1 MSKKRII
8 TLLLLII
15 CQFFTIQALASIGDW
30 KAYMA
35 YSEVQEIEQAG
46 SRIFVQASNNLYV
59 YNQNNQSIQ
68 TFSKVNYLSDCNIQH
83 IAYNK
88 TVKRLLILY
97 SNGNIDLMNISNY
110 EVQNLSDYY
119 TASTTGDKSVNDIYI
134 DGKYAYLSNG
144 FGIVKVNMAN
154 GEISDTYNLGFKVN
168 WCELKDN
175 FIYAYNQQQGQ
186 YRASLNQNLLDKN
199 NWSLVGSYTP
209 KKQEEKTELKKIVST
224 LQPDGPK
231 YNHFWYMK
239 FASNQLYTCGGAFLS
254 GISLDIRPGT
264 IQVLNNGQWQIYQ
277 DDVASITGYPYQDIN
292 CVEPDANNPQHV
304 FASGRT
310 GLYEFNDGKLT
321 HYYNKDNSPLE
332 GAVDGNQTLSN
343 DYVLVHSL
351 LSDPSGSLWVLN
363 SQATHR
369 SILELKGNELQAHD
383 QTQLMD
389 GDYSFPAMT
398 GLMQDKNGALWFVND
413 NHQTPAIVCYQP
425 QTDEVQIMKKP
436 FCNQDGVSIDLYY
449 IRCIKEDMDHNLW
462 VGTDQGPF
470 YITRNVFTSDT
481 PTLTQVKVPRNDGTN
496 YADYLLSGVDIT
508 SIAIDAANRKWFGT
522 SNNGVYLISAD
533 NMEQIEHFTASN
545 SPLLSDNIE
554 SLAIN
559 DATGEVYIGTNK
571 GLCSYMS
578 DATATSEEMNK
589 DNVWAYPNPVK
600 PDYTG
605 LITITGL
612 TFDAD
617 IKIVSTNGSL
627 VNQGRSNGGTYTWDG
642 NDLKGRKVAS
652 GVYMVETATSDGNQG
667 TVCKIAIVR

>member
-1 MSKKRII
+1 MSKKQVI
-8 TLLLLII
+8 TLLWLII
-15 CQFFTIQALASIGDW
+15 QAFTLPAFAAIGDW

-46 SRIFVQASNNLYV
+46 NLIFVQASNNLYA
-59 YNQNNQSIQ
+59 YNPNDQSIQ
-68 TFSKVNYLSDCNIQH
+68 TFSKINYLSDCNIRH

-88 TVKRLLILY
+88 TAKRLLILY
-97 SNGNIDLMNISNY
+97 GNGNIDLMNVNNFH
-110 EVQNLSDYY
+110 VNNLPDYY
-119 TASTTGDKSVNDIYI
+119 DASITGDKDVNDIHM
-134 DGKYAYLSNG
+134 DGKYAYLCNG
-144 FGIVKVNMAN
+144 FGIVKVNVSD
-154 GEISDTYNLGFKVN
+154 GEISDTYNLGFQVN
-168 WCELKDN
+168 WCEIKNN
-175 FIYAYNQQQGQ
+175 FIYAYSQPHGQ
-186 YRASLNQNLLDKN
+186 YRASLSQNLLDKN
-199 NWSLVGSYTP
+199 NWSLVGGYVSKT
-209 KKQEEKTELKKIVST
+209 QEDQTELKKLVST

-239 FASNQLYTCGGAFLS
+239 FANNQLYTCGGAFLS
-254 GISLDIRPGT
+254 GLSQDTRPGT
-264 IQVLNNGQWQIYQ
+264 IQVLNNDQWQIYQ
-277 DDVASITGYPYQDIN
+277 DDVASVTGYPYQDIN

-310 GLYEFNDGKLT
+310 GLYEFTDGKLT
-321 HYYNKDNSPLE
+321 HYYNKDNSLLE
-332 GAVDGNQTLSN
+332 GAVDGNQILGN

-351 LSDPSGSLWVLN
+351 LSDKSGSLWVLN
-363 SQATHR
+363 SQASHR
-369 SILELKGNELQAHD
+369 SILERKDNEWKAHD
-383 QTQLMD
+383 QAQLMED
-389 GDYSFPAMT
+389 NYSFAAMT

-413 NHQTPAIVCYQP
+413 NHQAPAIVCYQP
-425 QTDEVQIMKKP
+425 QTNELQMMKKP
-436 FCNQDGVSIDLYY
+436 FSNQDGVSIDLYY
-449 IRCIKEDMDHNLW
+449 IKCIKEDLEHNLW

-470 YITRNVFTSDT
+470 YITQNTFASNS

-508 SIAIDAANRKWFGT
+508 CIAIDAANRKWFGT

-545 SPLLSDNIE
+545 SPLLSNNIE

-559 DATGEVYIGTNK
+559 DATGEVFIGTNQ

-578 DATATSEEMNK
+578 DATATSNEMTK

-617 IKIVSTNGSL
+617 VKIVSTNGSL

-642 NDLKGRKVAS
+642 NDLKGRRVAS
-652 GVYMVETATSDGNQG
+652 GIYMVETATSNGSQG
-667 TVCKIAIVR
+667 TVCKIAIIR

>member
-1 MSKKRII
+1 MSKKQVI
-8 TLLLLII
+8 TLLWLII
-15 CQFFTIQALASIGDW
+15 QAFTLPAFAAIGDW

-46 SRIFVQASNNLYV
+46 NLIFVQASNNLYA
-59 YNQNNQSIQ
+59 YNPNDQSIQ
-68 TFSKVNYLSDCNIQH
+68 TFSKINYLSDCNIRH

-88 TVKRLLILY
+88 TAKRLLILY
-97 SNGNIDLMNISNY
+97 GNGNIDLMNVNNFH
-110 EVQNLSDYY
+110 VNNLPDYY
-119 TASTTGDKSVNDIYI
+119 DASITGDKDVNDIYM

-144 FGIVKVNMAN
+144 FGIVKVNVSD
-154 GEISDTYNLGFKVN
+154 GEISDTYNLGFQVN
-168 WCELKDN
+168 WCEIKNN
-175 FIYAYNQQQGQ
+175 FIYAYSQPHGQ
-186 YRASLNQNLLDKN
+186 YRASLSQNLLDKN
-199 NWSLVGSYTP
+199 NWSLVGGYVSKT
-209 KKQEEKTELKKIVST
+209 QEDQTELKKLVST

-239 FASNQLYTCGGAFLS
+239 FANNQLYTCGGAFLS
-254 GISLDIRPGT
+254 GLSQDTRPGT
-264 IQVLNNGQWQIYQ
+264 IQVLNNDQWQIYQ
-277 DDVASITGYPYQDIN
+277 DDVASVTGYPYQDIN

-310 GLYEFNDGKLT
+310 GLYEFTDGKLT
-321 HYYNKDNSPLE
+321 HYYNKDNSLLE
-332 GAVDGNQTLSN
+332 GAVDGNQILGN

-351 LSDPSGSLWVLN
+351 LSDKSGSLWVLN
-363 SQATHR
+363 SQASHR
-369 SILELKGNELQAHD
+369 SILEWKDNEWKAHD
-383 QTQLMD
+383 QAQLMED
-389 GDYSFPAMT
+389 NYSFAAMT

-413 NHQTPAIVCYQP
+413 NHQAPAIACYQP
-425 QTDEVQIMKKP
+425 QTNELQMMKKP
-436 FCNQDGVSIDLYY
+436 FSNQDGVSIDLYY
-449 IRCIKEDMDHNLW
+449 IKCIKEDLEHNLW

-470 YITRNVFTSDT
+470 YITQNTFASNS

-508 SIAIDAANRKWFGT
+508 CIAIDAANRKWFGT

-533 NMEQIEHFTASN
+533 NMEQIEHFTTSN
-545 SPLLSDNIE
+545 SPLLSNNIE

-559 DATGEVYIGTNK
+559 DATGEVFIGTNQ

-578 DATATSEEMNK
+578 DATATSNEMTK

-617 IKIVSTNGSL
+617 VKIVSTNGSL

-642 NDLKGRKVAS
+642 NDLKGRRVAS
-652 GVYMVETATSDGNQG
+652 GIYMVETATSNGSQG
-667 TVCKIAIVR
+667 TVCKIAIIR

>member
-1 MSKKRII
+1 MNKKQII
-8 TLLLLII
+8 TLLFLMI
-15 CQFFTIQALASIGDW
+15 CQVFTLPAIASIGDW

-35 YSEVQEIEQAG
+35 YSEMQEIEQAG
-46 SRIFVQASNNLYV
+46 NLIFVQASNNLYV
-59 YNQNNQSIQ
+59 YNLNDQSIQ
-68 TFSKVNYLSDCNIQH
+68 TFSKANYLSDCNIQH

-88 TVKRLLILY
+88 TVKRLFILY

-119 TASTTGDKSVNDIYI
+119 TASTTGDKSVNDIYMN
-134 DGKYAYLSNG
+134 GKYAYLSNG
-144 FGIVKVNMAN
+144 FGIVKVNMTD
-154 GEISDTYNLGFKVN
+154 GEISDTYNLGVKVN
-168 WCELKDN
+168 WCEIKEN
-175 FIYAYNQQQGQ
+175 FIYAYNQQQGR
-186 YRASLNQNLLDKN
+186 YRASLSQNLLDKN
-199 NWSLVGSYTP
+199 NWSLVGNYEP
-209 KKQEEKTELKKIVST
+209 KKPEEKTELKKLVST

-239 FASNQLYTCGGAFLS
+239 FANNQLYTCGGAFLS
-254 GISLDIRPGT
+254 GLSLEIRPGT
-264 IQVLNNGQWQIYQ
+264 IQVLNNDQWQIYQ

-292 CVEPDANNPQHV
+292 CVEPDINNPQHV

-310 GLYEFNDGKLT
+310 GLYEFTDGKLT
-321 HYYNKDNSPLE
+321 HYYNKDNSLLE
-332 GAVDGNQTLSN
+332 GAVDGNQTLGN

-351 LSDPSGSLWVLN
+351 LSDSSGSLWVLN
-363 SQATHR
+363 SQAAHR

-398 GLMQDKNGALWFVND
+398 GLMKDKSGALWFVND

-425 QTDEVQIMKKP
+425 QNDEVQIMKKP
-436 FCNQDGVSIDLYY
+436 FSNQDGVSIDLYY
-449 IRCIKEDMDHNLW
+449 IRCIKEDREHNLW

-470 YITRNVFTSDT
+470 YITKNVFASDT

-508 SIAIDAANRKWFGT
+508 CIAIDAANRKWFGT
-522 SNNGVYLISAD
+522 SNNGLYLISAD
-533 NMEQIEHFTASN
+533 NMEQIEHFMASN

-578 DATATSEEMNK
+578 NATATSEEMNK

-600 PDYTG
+600 PNYTG

-617 IKIVSTNGSL
+617 VKIVSTNGSL

-652 GVYMVETATSDGNQG
+652 GIYMVETATSDGDQG
-667 TVCKIAIVR
+667 TVCKIAIIR

>member
-1 MSKKRII
+1 MSKKQVI
-8 TLLLLII
+8 TLLWLII
-15 CQFFTIQALASIGDW
+15 QAFTLPAFAAIGDW

-46 SRIFVQASNNLYV
+46 NLIFVQASNNLYA
-59 YNQNNQSIQ
+59 YNPNDQSIQ
-68 TFSKVNYLSDCNIQH
+68 TFSKINYLSDCNIRH

-88 TVKRLLILY
+88 TAKRLLILY
-97 SNGNIDLMNISNY
+97 GNGNIDLMNVNNFH
-110 EVQNLSDYY
+110 VNNLPDYY
-119 TASTTGDKSVNDIYI
+119 DASITGDKDVNDIYM

-144 FGIVKVNMAN
+144 FGIVKVNVSD
-154 GEISDTYNLGFKVN
+154 GEISDTYNLGFQVN
-168 WCELKDN
+168 WCEIKNN
-175 FIYAYNQQQGQ
+175 FIYAYSQPHGQ
-186 YRASLNQNLLDKN
+186 YRASLSQNLLDKN
-199 NWSLVGSYTP
+199 NWSLVGGYVSKT
-209 KKQEEKTELKKIVST
+209 QEDQTELKKLVST

-239 FASNQLYTCGGAFLS
+239 FANNQLYTCGGAFLS
-254 GISLDIRPGT
+254 GLSQDTRPGT
-264 IQVLNNGQWQIYQ
+264 IQVLNNDQWQIYQ
-277 DDVASITGYPYQDIN
+277 DDVASVTGYPYQDIN

-310 GLYEFNDGKLT
+310 GLYEFTDGKLT
-321 HYYNKDNSPLE
+321 HYYNKDNSLLE
-332 GAVDGNQTLSN
+332 GAVDGNQILGN

-351 LSDPSGSLWVLN
+351 LSDKSGSLWVLN
-363 SQATHR
+363 SQASHR
-369 SILELKGNELQAHD
+369 SILERKDNEWKAHD
-383 QTQLMD
+383 QAQLMED
-389 GDYSFPAMT
+389 NYSFAAMT

-413 NHQTPAIVCYQP
+413 NHQAPAIVCYQP
-425 QTDEVQIMKKP
+425 QTNELQMMKKP
-436 FCNQDGVSIDLYY
+436 FSNQDGVSIDLYY
-449 IRCIKEDMDHNLW
+449 IKCIKEDLEHNLW

-470 YITRNVFTSDT
+470 YITQNTFASNS

-508 SIAIDAANRKWFGT
+508 CIAIDAANRKWFGT

-545 SPLLSDNIE
+545 SPLLSNNIE

-559 DATGEVYIGTNK
+559 DATGEVFIGTNQ

-578 DATATSEEMNK
+578 DATATSNEMTK

-617 IKIVSTNGSL
+617 VKIVSTNGSL

-642 NDLKGRKVAS
+642 NDLKGRRVAS
-652 GVYMVETATSDGNQG
+652 GIYMVETATSNGSQG
-667 TVCKIAIVR
+667 TVCKIAIIR

>member
-1 MSKKRII
+1 MSKKQVI
-8 TLLLLII
+8 TLLWLII
-15 CQFFTIQALASIGDW
+15 QAFTLPAFAAIGDW

-46 SRIFVQASNNLYV
+46 NLIFVQASNNLYA
-59 YNQNNQSIQ
+59 YNPNDQSIQ
-68 TFSKVNYLSDCNIQH
+68 TFSKINYLSDCNIRH

-88 TVKRLLILY
+88 TAKRLLILY
-97 SNGNIDLMNISNY
+97 GNGNIDLMNVNNFH
-110 EVQNLSDYY
+110 VNNLPDYY
-119 TASTTGDKSVNDIYI
+119 DASITGDKDVNDIYM

-144 FGIVKVNMAN
+144 FGIVKVNVSD
-154 GEISDTYNLGFKVN
+154 GEISDTYNLGFQVN
-168 WCELKDN
+168 WCEIKNN
-175 FIYAYNQQQGQ
+175 FIYAYSQPHGQ
-186 YRASLNQNLLDKN
+186 YRASLSQNLLDKN
-199 NWSLVGSYTP
+199 NWSLVGGYVSKT
-209 KKQEEKTELKKIVST
+209 QEDQTELKKLVST

-239 FASNQLYTCGGAFLS
+239 FANNQLYTCGGAFLS
-254 GISLDIRPGT
+254 GLSQDTRPGT
-264 IQVLNNGQWQIYQ
+264 IQVLNNDQWQIYQ
-277 DDVASITGYPYQDIN
+277 DDVASVTGYPYQDIN

-310 GLYEFNDGKLT
+310 GLYEFTDGKLT
-321 HYYNKDNSPLE
+321 HYYNKDNSLLE
-332 GAVDGNQTLSN
+332 GAVDGNQILGN

-351 LSDPSGSLWVLN
+351 LSDKSGSLWVLN
-363 SQATHR
+363 SQASHR
-369 SILELKGNELQAHD
+369 SILEWKDNEWKAHD
-383 QTQLMD
+383 QAQLMED
-389 GDYSFPAMT
+389 NYSFAAMT

-413 NHQTPAIVCYQP
+413 NHQAPAIACYQP
-425 QTDEVQIMKKP
+425 QTNELQMMKKP
-436 FCNQDGVSIDLYY
+436 FSNQDGVSIDLYY
-449 IRCIKEDMDHNLW
+449 IKCIKEDLEHNLW

-470 YITRNVFTSDT
+470 YITQNTFASNS

-508 SIAIDAANRKWFGT
+508 CIAIDAANRKWFGT

-545 SPLLSDNIE
+545 SPLLSNNIE

-559 DATGEVYIGTNK
+559 DATGEVFIGTNQ

-578 DATATSEEMNK
+578 DATATSNEMTK

-617 IKIVSTNGSL
+617 VKIVSTNGSL

-642 NDLKGRKVAS
+642 NDLKGRRVAS
-652 GVYMVETATSDGNQG
+652 GIYMVETATSNGSQG
-667 TVCKIAIVR
+667 TVCKIAIIR